1 MGAFAT
7 VDTVVFLLQK
17 LRRIQKMNQFG
28 LFKTKKSM
36 ITAIIAAVALI
47 AVIVLAIVLPKE
59 VSSGSV
65 YYGTF
70 MSLVPPIIA
79 IGLALITKEV
89 FSSLF
94 AGVFVAALFASN

>member
-1 MGAFAT
+1 
-7 VDTVVFLLQK
+7 
-17 LRRIQKMNQFG
+17 MNLTG

-36 ITAIIAAVALI
+36 VTAIIAAVALI
-47 AVIVLAIVLPKE
+47 AVVVLAIVLPKDVAE
-59 VSSGSV
+59 GSV

-94 AGVFVAALFASN
+94 AGVLVGALFASNYSF